1 MSNAVSTAATAP
13 AAPPPLLSL
22 CMIVRNER
30 EHLARCLA
38 SVRGLVDDIVVVD
51 TGSTDGTQEVART
64 HGARLV
70 QATWENDF
78 SRARNLSLAAGRGRW
93 ILILDADEFLPESE
107 HAALRAL
114 LHAHTPATGA
124 PHRAFCLIQK
134 NTSDGGRT
142 GMLVNIIRLFPNR
155 PDVRFAWPVHEQ
167 VATSLA
173 RAGIPIE
180 DTGIAFLHTGYS
192 DPSRN
197 RAKQQRN
204 RDILAAQIASGRDL
218 APLTHFL
225 LAGCH
230 LDLGDASTALVS
242 YREAHR
248 LALASGDRDMIA
260 GAAVRIAS
268 CLVKLERFADVAAP
282 VDDSATPHPEMLN
295 LRAVAEEKLG
305 RPETAVALRERVL
318 GCAHRAFIPPCNV
331 AHEKIAA
338 LQALGAHWFQRG
350 RKARAVA
357 LLRAAVTLQNEA
369 RDFGPAELAQCYR
382 ENP

>member
-1 MSNAVSTAATAP
+1 MPTDLASP
-13 AAPPPLLSL
+13 AAPPLLSL

-51 TGSTDGTQEVART
+51 TGSTDGTQDVARE
-64 HGARLV
+64 HGARLIP
-70 QATWENDF
+70 ATWENDF
-78 SRARNLSLAAGRGRW
+78 SRARNLSLAEARGRW
-93 ILILDADEFLPESE
+93 ILVLDADEFLPEPE
-107 HAALRAL
+107 PAALRAL
-114 LHAHTPATGA
+114 LLAHTPPAGD
-124 PHRAFCLIQK
+124 PHRAFGLIQK
-134 NTSDGGRT
+134 NTSDGGRS

-155 PDVRFAWPVHEQ
+155 PDVRYAWPVHEQ

-204 RDILAAQIASGRDL
+204 RDILAAQIASGRDVV
-218 APLTHFL
+218 PLTHFL

-230 LDLGDASTALVS
+230 LDLGDAAAALEG

-248 LALASGDRDMIA
+248 LALTAGDREMSA
-260 GAAVRIAS
+260 GAAVRLAS
-268 CLVKLERFADVAAP
+268 CLARLERFADIPAVA
-282 VDDSATPHPEMLN
+282 VDETAVPHPEMLN
-295 LRAVAEEKLG
+295 LRALAEEKLG
-305 RPETAVALRERVL
+305 RADAAAALRERVL
-318 GCAHRAFIPPCNV
+318 GCADRARIPPCNV
-331 AHEKIAA
+331 ANEKIAA
-338 LQALGAHWFQRG
+338 LKALGAHWFQNG

-357 LLRAAVTLQNEA
+357 LLRAAVALQNEA
-369 RDFGPAELAQCYR
+369 RDFGPVELAQCYR